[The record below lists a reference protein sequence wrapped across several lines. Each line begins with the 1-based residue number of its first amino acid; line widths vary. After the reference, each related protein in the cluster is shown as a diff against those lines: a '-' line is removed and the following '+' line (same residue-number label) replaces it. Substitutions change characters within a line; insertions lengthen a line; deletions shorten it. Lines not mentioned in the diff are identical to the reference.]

1 MSPEQGHEERQLQLQ
16 RSLQELGVNESLAR
30 ACSQLFKSV
39 AQALVYVGADGGS
52 AFRSPWQ
59 EYYSRRYQ
67 RFYYC
72 NESTAENT
80 WDIPPTVQLREW
92 VLDADMY
99 QVDIT
104 LACGAFKAVH
114 LLLEGHW
121 HNPDKL
127 WQCMALLA
135 RLVGNVAGCQNSQE
149 KFRQVRAD
157 NPKVRDQVLA
167 LAGAQGVLMA
177 AGFQKS
183 GDVFSY
189 PAAATEQM
197 LKLTGLVASKLQQL
211 VAHKGFSGCAKPVDD
226 EVAASGSSSASARM
240 TPWHNTPGFRYQQ
253 DIHCCSLCA
262 HPINDGSER
271 LFTGAHDAPRGEFR
285 YECQQCADPAVNLCE
300 KCYDRLVD
308 GAPLHT
314 AGHTFRTFHPRAS
327 RHFSYNQETDGNPWG
342 VALGRGGSAARA
354 RQRLA
359 ERVGM

>member
-1 MSPEQGHEERQLQLQ
+1 MT
-16 RSLQELGVNESLAR
+16 
-30 ACSQLFKSV
+30 ACP
-39 AQALVYVGADGGS
+39 S
-52 AFRSPWQ
+52 AG
-59 EYYSRRYQ
+59 
-67 RFYYC
+67 
-72 NESTAENT
+72 
-80 WDIPPTVQLREW
+80 EW
-92 VLDADMY
+92 VLDADLY

-135 RLVGNVAGCQNSQE
+135 RLVGNVSGCQNSQE

-177 AGFQKS
+177 AGFQKA

-211 VAHKGFSGCAKPVDD
+211 VDRKGFSGQLPAGCAKPVDD
-226 EVAASGSSSASARM
+226 EVAASGSSSVSARM
-240 TPWHNTPGFRYQQ
+240 TRWHNTPGFRYQQ

-285 YECQQCADPAVNLCE
+285 YECQQCADPAVNLV
-300 KCYDRLVD
+300 RI
-308 GAPLHT
+308 GA
-314 AGHTFRTFHPRAS
+314 
-327 RHFSYNQETDGNPWG
+327 
-342 VALGRGGSAARA
+342 
-354 RQRLA
+354 
-359 ERVGM
+359 

>member
-1 MSPEQGHEERQLQLQ
+1 
-16 RSLQELGVNESLAR
+16 
-30 ACSQLFKSV
+30 
-39 AQALVYVGADGGS
+39 ALVYVGADGGS

-59 EYYSRRYQ
+59 EYYSR
-67 RFYYC
+67 
-72 NESTAENT
+72 
-80 WDIPPTVQLREW
+80 VQLREW

-211 VAHKGFSGCAKPVDD
+211 VDRKGFSGCAKPVDD

-240 TPWHNTPGFRYQQ
+240 TPWHNSPGFRYQQ
-253 DIHCCSLCA
+253 EIHCCSLCA

-285 YECQQCADPAVNLCE
+285 YECQQCADPTVNLV
-300 KCYDRLVD
+300 RIGD
-308 GAPLHT
+308 GS
-314 AGHTFRTFHPRAS
+314 G
-327 RHFSYNQETDGNPWG
+327 
-342 VALGRGGSAARA
+342 
-354 RQRLA
+354 
-359 ERVGM
+359 